1 MGYYFGIIV
10 LASVFLNK
18 FLSELNRNQYIKF
31 ILVIFAGTQ
40 FSWIG
45 GGAKF
50 FGWRSLRR
58 RV

>member
-45 GGAKF
+45 GELN
-50 FGWRSLRR
+50 SLAGGH
-58 RV
+58 